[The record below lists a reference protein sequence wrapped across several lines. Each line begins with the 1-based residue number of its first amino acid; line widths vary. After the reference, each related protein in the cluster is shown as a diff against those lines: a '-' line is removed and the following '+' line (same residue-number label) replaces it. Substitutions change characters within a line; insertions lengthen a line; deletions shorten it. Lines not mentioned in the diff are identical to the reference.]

1 MYNIYTLTEGLYLKH
16 QCAVCMVI
24 STKIPTET
32 PPEAPDVGEAGEEVL
47 APVLV
52 PGHRVV
58 QLPAALRSRPRQPLI
73 GAVL

>member
-1 MYNIYTLTEGLYLKH
+1 
-16 QCAVCMVI
+16 MVI
-24 STKIPTET
+24 STKSPTET

>member
-1 MYNIYTLTEGLYLKH
+1 M
-16 QCAVCMVI
+16 CCMVI
-24 STKIPTET
+24 LKVPPRLPLT
-32 PPEAPDVGEAGEEVL
+32 PEAPDVGEAGEEVL

-58 QLPAALRSRPRQPLI
+58 QLPAALRSRPRQPLV